1 LASFLQSCTALEQL
15 RLLVVSQQVAH
26 VRVLVTHRPP
36 ALRSIELSSFKLD
49 RLLEIH
55 HDMLTFAADVK
66 RSVAQHRVTGTETLV
81 PQDDRISIEL
91 LGRLISNQ
99 PAGLRRLVL
108 GGTTCTLHSD
118 DDHQAGLGRTAVCAQ
133 CGVALNAETTPTIK
147 NKSKTAMTSSQ
158 PNMTAGAKSE
168 AGRSEQPRKLP
179 ASWRAGGSRGRG
191 KQDAPKSRSRDA
203 SPKKSAGMRKGKASL
218 VAVVDDLDDEVEDI
232 DTTDDD
238 DVEDK
243 DEQREVSRA
252 EPQQQQQQQQQAPW
266 NGFTRHKSFSFAVVP
281 KEVAPAG
288 GQRKRGPGATSA
300 SAPVATTGP
309 NSIIMTRG
317 KVPLSVRCLCT
328 AALRSYLTLVHSL
341 ADHDCGRGRVR
352 PSAVLQCRVREGGLG
367 DHAPRTM
374 SGDPPHGP
382 PQEGD
387 DPASAADVA
396 RRSSR
401 DGRHV
406 GALAVPRP
414 HAHVHTHP
422 PTQLPFPPVSTT
434 PSLAVIRIII

>member
-108 GGTTCTLHSD
+108 GGTSCTLHS

-133 CGVALNAETTPTIK
+133 CGVALNAETTPTTK
-147 NKSKTAMTSSQ
+147 TKSRTAMTSSQ
-158 PNMTAGAKSE
+158 PNMPTTAGAKSE
-168 AGRSEQPRKLP
+168 VGRSEQPRKLP
-179 ASWRAGGSRGRG
+179 SWRAGGGRGRG
-191 KQDAPKSRSRDA
+191 KQDAPKSRSRDTT
-203 SPKKSAGMRKGKASL
+203 PKKSAAAVRKGKATL
-218 VAVVDDLDDEVEDI
+218 VAVDNLDDEVEDI

-238 DVEDK
+238 DDVKDE
-243 DEQREVSRA
+243 DEQREVTRA
-252 EPQQQQQQQQQAPW
+252 EPQQQQAPW

-317 KVPLSVRCLCT
+317 KVPVSVRCLCT

-352 PSAVLQCRVREGGLG
+352 PSAVLQCRV
-367 DHAPRTM
+367 
-374 SGDPPHGP
+374 
-382 PQEGD
+382 
-387 DPASAADVA
+387 
-396 RRSSR
+396 
-401 DGRHV
+401 
-406 GALAVPRP
+406 
-414 HAHVHTHP
+414 
-422 PTQLPFPPVSTT
+422 
-434 PSLAVIRIII
+434 